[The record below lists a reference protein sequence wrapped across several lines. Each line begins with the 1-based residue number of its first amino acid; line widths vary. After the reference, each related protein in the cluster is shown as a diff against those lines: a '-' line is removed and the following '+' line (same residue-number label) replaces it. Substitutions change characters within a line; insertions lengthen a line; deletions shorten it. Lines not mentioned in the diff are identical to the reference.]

1 MGNAA
6 SPKKEQHRS
15 SRLVAALPVWLRAG
29 VRLIGLVTSRG
40 SGRWIVPKGKRR
52 RKERAHACAEREVR
66 EEAGA
71 IGRVRGKPVAIIKA
85 EPQGEATV
93 PLYLLEVRQ
102 VLDAWPEKHERK
114 RAWEPAD
121 RAAAMVDD
129 PELAAAILRLAELK
143 PG

>member
-1 MGNAA
+1 M
-6 SPKKEQHRS
+6 
-15 SRLVAALPVWLRAG
+15 
-29 VRLIGLVTSRG
+29 IGLVTSRG
-40 SGRWIVPKGKRR
+40 SERWIVPKGKQR

-85 EPQGEATV
+85 EPEAQASV
-93 PLYLLEVRQ
+93 PLYLLEVKE
-102 VLDAWPEKHERK
+102 VLDAWPEKDQRK
-114 RAWEPAD
+114 RAWEPVK

-143 PG
+143 SG